1 MMNYVT
7 MDNKF
12 LNKVL
17 DQLVRETTIDYE
29 NDRIFTPFSPNSLPV
44 SLLLS
49 IVKDWNTSPLLH
61 RLLRR
66 HCKEV
71 YGLNEDEVR
80 YVWGEYKNIITEKLN
95 NGL

>member
-1 MMNYVT
+1 
-7 MDNKF
+7 MDYKF
-12 LNKVL
+12 LDKVV
-17 DQLVRETTIDYE
+17 DQIVSETRIDYE

-66 HCKEV
+66 HCKDV
-71 YGLNEDEVR
+71 YGLNNDEIE
-80 YVWGEYKNIITEKLN
+80 YVWEEYKRIIKDKIEN
-95 NGL
+95 NG

>member
-12 LNKVL
+12 LDKVI
-17 DQLVRETTIDYE
+17 DQLVSETRIDYE

-71 YGLNEDEVR
+71 YGLNDDEID
-80 YVWGEYKNIITEKLN
+80 YVWVKWRDTIKDKIS
-95 NGL
+95 

>member
-1 MMNYVT
+1 MDKNYL
-7 MDNKF
+7 D
-12 LNKVL
+12 KVL
-17 DQLVRETTIDYE
+17 DQIVRETTIDYE
-29 NDRIFTPFSPNSLPV
+29 NDRIFTPFSPNSLPD

-71 YGLNEDEVR
+71 YGLNDDEIN
-80 YVWGEYKNIITEKLN
+80 YVWVKWRDTIKDKIS
-95 NGL
+95 

>member
-1 MMNYVT
+1 MGNNYL
-7 MDNKF
+7 D
-12 LNKVL
+12 KVV
-17 DQLVRETTIDYE
+17 DQIVSETTIDYE

-66 HCKEV
+66 HCKEI
-71 YGLNEDEVR
+71 YGLNNDEVD
-80 YVWGEYKNIITEKLN
+80 YVWNEYKNIIKDKIDNEK
-95 NGL
+95 

>member
-1 MMNYVT
+1 MNYVT

-12 LNKVL
+12 LDRVI
-17 DQLVRETTIDYE
+17 DQLVRETRIDYE

-71 YGLNEDEVR
+71 YGLNDDEID
-80 YVWGEYKNIITEKLN
+80 YVWVKWRDTIKDKIN

>member
-1 MMNYVT
+1 MDKNY
-7 MDNKF
+7 

-17 DQLVRETTIDYE
+17 DQIVRETTIDYE

-49 IVKDWNTSPLLH
+49 NRKNNIWNTSPLPH

-71 YGLNEDEVR
+71 YGLNDDEVN
-80 YVWGEYKNIITEKLN
+80 YVWNEYKKIIKDKLPY
-95 NGL
+95 

>member
-1 MMNYVT
+1 ME
-7 MDNKF
+7 NKY
-12 LNKVL
+12 LDKVL
-17 DQLVRETTIDYE
+17 DQIVRETEIDYDY
-29 NDRIFTPFSPNSLPV
+29 DRIFTPFSPNSLPV

-71 YGLNEDEVR
+71 YGLNDDEVN
-80 YVWGEYKNIITEKLN
+80 YVWNEYKKIITNKLN

>member
-1 MMNYVT
+1 
-7 MDNKF
+7 MDYKF
-12 LNKVL
+12 LDKVL
-17 DQLVRETTIDYE
+17 DQIVYETEIDYE

-66 HCKEV
+66 HCKEI
-71 YGLNEDEVR
+71 YGLNNDEVR
-80 YVWGEYKNIITEKLN
+80 YVWGEYKNIIKDKIDNEK
-95 NGL
+95 

>member
-1 MMNYVT
+1 
-7 MDNKF
+7 MDYKF
-12 LNKVL
+12 LDKVV
-17 DQLVRETTIDYE
+17 DQIVSETRIDYE

-66 HCKEV
+66 HCKDV
-71 YGLNEDEVR
+71 YGLNNDEIE
-80 YVWGEYKNIITEKLN
+80 YVWEEYKRIIKDKIDN

>member
-1 MMNYVT
+1 
-7 MDNKF
+7 MDYKF
-12 LNKVL
+12 LDKVV
-17 DQLVRETTIDYE
+17 DQIVSETRIDYE

-66 HCKEV
+66 HCKDV
-71 YGLNEDEVR
+71 YGLNNDEIE
-80 YVWGEYKNIITEKLN
+80 YVWEEYKRIIKDKIDN
-95 NGL
+95 NG

>member
-1 MMNYVT
+1 MENNY
-7 MDNKF
+7 

-17 DQLVRETTIDYE
+17 DQIVRETTIDYE

-71 YGLNEDEVR
+71 YGLNDDEIK
-80 YVWGEYKNIITEKLN
+80 YVWDEYKTIIKDKIIPIWKN
-95 NGL
+95 F

>member
-1 MMNYVT
+1 
-7 MDNKF
+7 MDYKF
-12 LNKVL
+12 LDKVL

-71 YGLNEDEVR
+71 YGLNDDEIDYIWEV
-80 YVWGEYKNIITEKLN
+80 YKEIITDKWYGGEIFR
-95 NGL
+95 